1 LVDGAHGAQQCV
13 RQRCGPPEE
22 ARGQRRWQV
31 VLCDA
36 AKALHGGVVRQN
48 RLGGENCLDR
58 LVGVECALQ
67 DRGRCDTA
75 VSLLLGA
82 MFDRRQHGGEGIV
95 QMGGVFAG
103 RHRAFPL
110 R

>member
-1 LVDGAHGAQQCV
+1 
-13 RQRCGPPEE
+13 
-22 ARGQRRWQV
+22 
-31 VLCDA
+31 
-36 AKALHGGVVRQN
+36 VVRQN

-58 LVGVECALQ
+58 LLRVERALQ